1 MQDSEVL
8 SSLRDRARVKLER
21 ELGPELIAALHD
33 PRTVEIMLNADGRLW
48 QERLGEGM
56 RSIGTMRATQ
66 ARGIVNTVAGFHG

>member
-1 MQDSEVL
+1 MPDTLDASTLKQRAQRKL
-8 SSLRDRARVKLER
+8 LREMGAELE
-21 ELGPELIAALHD
+21 GVLHD
-33 PRTVEIMLNADGRLW
+33 PRTVEIMLNADGTLW